1 MTALPHKVAVIGA
14 GEIGCGWA
22 ALCASAGWPVTVFD
36 ASARTLELPVSFLPD
51 GEYQALVVRDQPHE
65 PAAVRVET
73 VVVSPPSPVK
83 IELAGFRTYTTR
95 VTLATGDRARVDV
108 QMQVGEVTESVQVT
122 ADADILPIGNTVLG
136 THMPSRVVN
145 DLPLNIDGGRS
156 LEGFAYA
163 VTPAVEGNSWTSYIG
178 GSAAFSKEIMVDG
191 TSTVIQYGG
200 TIATAPPM
208 EAVEEF
214 KVETSGFRAENAR
227 TGGGVFQFTSWAP
240 GSSGKADSLVRPF
253 KDGLLL
259 KRTNDKFAWQRGGR
273 G

>member
-1 MTALPHKVAVIGA
+1 VIPAVEVKATEVNTGVQTTTLTNEAGVYSILNLPIG
-14 GEIGCGWA
+14 
-22 ALCASAGWPVTVFD
+22 
-36 ASARTLELPVSFLPD
+36 RYKVSFAKQGFKTYKRD
-51 GEYQALVVRDQPHE
+51 GITIGIAQAVPLD
-65 PAAVRVET
+65 A
-73 VVVSPPSPVK
+73 
-83 IELAGFRTYTTR
+83 
-95 VTLATGDRARVDV
+95 